1 MNNKEGPNKVEEAK
15 QTVQE
20 AMQTAEEAGKL
31 AAAAASGNVV
41 SAAKSA
47 IKLAKSSVVKKALKR
62 KIIEVIVGM
71 LAVILIALSFYA
83 IIMTVQDKLIQL
95 SSNLTTAVTSFWKWM
110 TDDYWIKL
118 DKEIEFSYL
127 DEETRSRNKNKCH
140 IS

>member
-15 QTVQE
+15 QTVQ
-20 AMQTAEEAGKL
+20 EAGKL

-83 IIMTVQDKLIQL
+83 IIMTVEDKLIQL

-127 DEETRSRNKNKCH
+127 DEETRRRNKNKCY